1 MFSLSNLIWL
11 TLIGIAALYLWR
23 SGEFKGRARSLASN
37 HCRQLDLQLLDDSM
51 VIISLWPIRN
61 EQGNLVLRRCFS
73 FEFASIGDRRYQGE
87 VIMLGMRLLHIE
99 LEPYKLPGENN

>member
-11 TLIGIAALYLWR
+11 TLIGVAALYLWR

-51 VIISLWPIRN
+51 VIVSLWPIRN
-61 EQGNLVLRRCFS
+61 EQGNLVLKRRFS

-87 VIMLGMRLLHIE
+87 VIMLGMQLLHIE